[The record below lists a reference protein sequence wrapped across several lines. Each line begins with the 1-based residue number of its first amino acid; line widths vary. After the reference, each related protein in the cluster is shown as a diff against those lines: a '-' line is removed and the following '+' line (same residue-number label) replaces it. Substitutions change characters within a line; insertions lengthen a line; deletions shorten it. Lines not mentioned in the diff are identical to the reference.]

1 MKRVAIYTNNKRLGR
16 KLELILRP
24 YAIVDVL
31 GDGEPS
37 DGYSL
42 IFVDPESCPELIGCG
57 ISLPYTE
64 KGGSIRALPF
74 LHEDVISLVCSID
87 EKSRGKTLRLA
98 EDARA
103 ALFGTDRIPLTEVEY
118 KLLSVLLSSD
128 GFQDRGSLTAA
139 VWGEGADSGVLSVY
153 VHYLREK
160 LEASGERV
168 IVTSRTQ
175 GYAIDKKY
183 RR

>member
-1 MKRVAIYTNNKRLGR
+1 MDIDIGAKIIYNYSNKLEVAEMKRVAIYTNNKRLGR

-87 EKSRGKTLRLA
+87 EKSRGKIRC
-98 EDARA
+98 RK
-103 ALFGTDRIPLTEVEY
+103 F
-118 KLLSVLLSSD
+118 S
-128 GFQDRGSLTAA
+128 
-139 VWGEGADSGVLSVY
+139 
-153 VHYLREK
+153 EK
-160 LEASGERV
+160 SFRKSKNNKNFLM
-168 IVTSRTQ
+168 T
-175 GYAIDKKY
+175 
-183 RR
+183 